1 MGEPRGTVM
10 RRRWVAAWMM
20 LAATLGLAACGSISR
35 PSADL
40 VELSAQ
46 RAPTP
51 LDAFRFI
58 ATDPVGSE
66 AFLESWKVQRSPQAD
81 KGVTVLA
88 VSGGGANGAFG
99 AGLLVGWTEAG
110 TRPVFDVVTDVS
122 TGALM
127 APFAYLGPEWDDQLT
142 RAYTDPD
149 AARLTEGRWGLLR
162 RPSLYS
168 DRSLRALVG
177 KYVDSPLLRAI
188 AAEHRAGRRLLVATT
203 NLDAQEEVIWDMGAI
218 ALAGQAPGQAPA
230 ALALFRNV
238 MVASAS
244 IPGVFPPVMMDSGR
258 GDELA
263 EMHVD
268 GGVTTPFV
276 LAPATM
282 SFWEPQGGLA
292 PADLYVIIN
301 GEIDARRAITKGA
314 TLPILM
320 RSFDTMSKADLRA
333 HLLAS
338 VAFAER
344 NGATLRYAAIPT
356 ELGADS
362 LAFDTESMGR
372 LFEAGRAA
380 GAAGTAFQEVIP
392 EDMSHPAGPP

>member
-1 MGEPRGTVM
+1 MGPRKGV
-10 RRRWVAAWMM
+10 VCVI
-20 LAATLGLAACGSISR
+20 LAATVGLTSCGSISR

-40 VELSAQ
+40 VELSAPP
-46 RAPTP
+46 APTP

-58 ATDPVGSE
+58 ATDDAGSQ
-66 AFLESWKVQRSPQAD
+66 AFLESWKAQRSPQAD
-81 KGVTVLA
+81 EGVTVLA

-110 TRPVFDVVTDVS
+110 TRPVFDIVTGVS

-127 APFAYLGPEWDDQLT
+127 APFAYLGPEWDDELT
-142 RAYTDPD
+142 AAYTDPD
-149 AARLTEGRWGLLR
+149 AARLTEGQWGLLR

-188 AAEHRAGRRLLVATT
+188 AVEHRAGRRLLVATT

-238 MVASAS
+238 MVASSS
-244 IPGVFPPVMMDSGR
+244 IPGVFPPVMMDPGR
-258 GDELA
+258 GDDLA

-282 SFWEPQGGLA
+282 SFWEPQGALA
-292 PADLYVIIN
+292 PSDLYVIIN
-301 GEIDARRAITKGA
+301 GEIDARRTITKGA

-344 NGATLRYAAIPT
+344 NGAALRYAAIPT

-362 LAFDTESMGR
+362 LAFDSESMGR

-380 GAAGTAFQEVIP
+380 GVAGTAFREVIP